1 MGSAE
6 PHIILRTSHR
16 LLPALHLRMALP
28 PNTLE
33 HIERITGHRFVS
45 AHTLEQALTHSSAAG
60 GRIHSNERLEFL
72 GDSVLGFVVCEHLFR
87 SRNDLLEGELTKIKS
102 TIVSGR
108 VCAELAYECGLDQL
122 VRVDKGVRG
131 RTGLPESLVAGVF
144 EAVVAA
150 VFLDGGLEAARAF
163 VMPQLAARIEEAARL
178 GHQDNFKQVLQ
189 QSLAQLSMGM
199 PQYTV
204 LDEKGPDH
212 AKAFE
217 ICVEA
222 AARRFPSAWG
232 PSKKQAEQLAAL
244 AALRELGI
252 AHDNGQGD
260 IEIEWP
266 S

>member
-1 MGSAE
+1 
-6 PHIILRTSHR
+6 
-16 LLPALHLRMALP
+16 MALSHD
-28 PNTLE
+28 TLE
-33 HIERITGHRFVS
+33 HIERIAGHRFT
-45 AHTLEQALTHSSAAG
+45 ATQTLEQALTHSSAAG

-72 GDSVLGFVVCEHLFR
+72 GDSVLGFLVCEHLFR

-108 VCAELAYECGLDQL
+108 VCAELAQECGLDRF

-150 VFLDGGLEAARAF
+150 VFLDGGLDAARGF
-163 VMPQLAARIEEAARL
+163 VMPLLAERIEEAARL

-189 QSLAQLSMGM
+189 QSLAQLALGL
-199 PQYTV
+199 PQYVV

-222 AARRFPSAWG
+222 AARKFPSAWG

-244 AALRELGI
+244 AALRELNI
-252 AHDNGQGD
+252 AHDDGEGG
-260 IEIEWP
+260 IRIVWP